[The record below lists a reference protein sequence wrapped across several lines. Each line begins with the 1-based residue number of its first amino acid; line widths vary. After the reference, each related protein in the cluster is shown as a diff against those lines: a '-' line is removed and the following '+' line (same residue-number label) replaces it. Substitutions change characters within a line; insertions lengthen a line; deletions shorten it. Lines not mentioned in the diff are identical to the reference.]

1 MKSILFLLLF
11 LGAFF
16 CARADHITGGEMFY
30 TYAGFANGLH
40 KYNVTLKLFMRCNA
54 GRVFSNPTYVMVFEK
69 VTNRRIDDIAVGLSS
84 QETIST
90 VSANPCIT
98 DPPTVC
104 YVVGYY
110 TFTLPLA
117 ASVYGYLLASQ
128 VNYRIA
134 GINNLAS
141 NYGLIGATYTAEV
154 PPTAAAENS
163 SAHFTGT
170 DLVTICADNAFSYSF
185 AAGDGDGDRL
195 HYSFCDAYIS
205 GGGGTPGNAT
215 PPSGPPYES
224 VPYGRPEFDNGAPL
238 GARVSIDAGSGLITG
253 VAPGEG
259 KYVVTVCVEE
269 IRGGQV
275 IATQR
280 KDLQINIASCTIA
293 AASLPA
299 RFLLCRESKT
309 LAVYNQS
316 NSPLIKTYDWLFTNT
331 AGLPLF
337 SSTSPAPNYTFP
349 DTGRYTVKLVI
360 NRGLQCADSSA
371 APVLVYPG
379 IKAGFD
385 AAGGCVNKPTS
396 FIDRSGSVYGV
407 INSWT
412 WSFGQNG
419 QDISTQQNPVYTYPG
434 TGVKTVRLIAGDSK
448 GCVDT
453 LLKDITILNKA
464 ILGLAFRDTLICIPD
479 KLQLQA
485 YGSGSFSWS
494 PAPGM
499 LNANTAAPTVA
510 PVTSTW
516 YYVEVNYDGCK
527 NNDSVQVRVV
537 DHVSL
542 QAMPDTVIC
551 RGDAIR
557 LRLLSNGLHYSWTP
571 AGQLVDPTLPAP
583 TTLPAGAGAYQVTA
597 VIGSCSATDDVLVTA
612 VPYPQ
617 ANAGPDTTI
626 CFNTPARLHGD
637 MDGSSLLWTPPSTLS
652 NAAVLQPLARPLQT
666 TAYVLHAYDT
676 RGCPKPGTDTVV
688 VTVLP
693 DIRAWAGHD
702 TAVVVGQPLQLEAKG
717 GVQYVWSPPAGLSSA
732 TIYNPVGLYTAP
744 NAGISYKVLVYNEAG
759 CVDSAYITVKVYK
772 TLPSV
777 FVPNAFTP
785 NADGHNE
792 LLRPVAV
799 GIRSL
804 EYFRIYNRWGQLVFS
819 SADTES
825 GWNGSLNGKA
835 QEPGAYVWM
844 VKAVDYLGESH
855 VEKGTVLLLR

>member
-1 MKSILFLLLF
+1 MKSIFPLLL
-11 LGAFF
+11 LMGAFF

-30 TYAGFANGLH
+30 TYAGSAGGVFR
-40 KYNVTLKLFMRCNA
+40 YTVTLKLFMRCNS
-54 GRVFSNPTYVMVFEK
+54 GRVFSNPSYITVFEK
-69 VTNRRIDDIAVGLSS
+69 NTNRRVSDIAVGLSS
-84 QETIST
+84 QQTLSAVST
-90 VSANPCIT
+90 NPCIT

-110 TFTLPLA
+110 TATLSLT
-117 ASVYGYLLASQ
+117 ASANGYLLASQ

-141 NYGLIGATYTAEV
+141 NYGLIGATYTAEI
-154 PPTAAAENS
+154 PPTATAVNS
-163 SAHFTGT
+163 SAHFTGS
-170 DLVTICADNAFSYSF
+170 DLVTICADNSFSYSF
-185 AAGDGDGDRL
+185 AAWDDDGDQLRY
-195 HYSFCDAYIS
+195 HFCDAYIS

-224 VPYGRPEFDNGAPL
+224 VPYGRPEFDNGSPL
-238 GARVSIDAGSGLITG
+238 GNRVQLDAASGLITG

-269 IRGGQV
+269 IRGGVV

-293 AASLPA
+293 AASLPPKY
-299 RFLLCRESKT
+299 LLCRESKT
-309 LAVYNQS
+309 LTVYNQS
-316 NSPLIKTYDWLFTNT
+316 NSPLIQTYSWLFSNA
-331 AGLPLF
+331 AGVLLF
-337 SSTSPAPNYTFP
+337 SSNSATPSYTFP

-379 IKAGFD
+379 MKAAFD

-396 FIDRSGSVYGV
+396 FIDRSGSVYGA
-407 INSWT
+407 INSWS
-412 WSFGQNG
+412 WNFGQNG
-419 QDISTQQNPVYTYPG
+419 QDVSNQQNPVYTYPV
-434 TGVKTVRLIAGDSK
+434 TGIKNVRLIVGDSK
-448 GCVDT
+448 GCADT
-453 LLKDITILNKA
+453 MFKEITILNKA
-464 ILGLAFRDTLICIPD
+464 ILSLAFRDTLICIPD
-479 KLQLQA
+479 RLQLEA
-485 YGSGSFSWS
+485 YGSGSFSWR
-494 PAPGM
+494 PTPGM
-499 LNANTAAPTVA
+499 VNANTATPTVA
-510 PVTSTW
+510 PVVSTW
-516 YYVEVNYDGCK
+516 YYVEVDYDGCK

-557 LRLLSNGLHYSWTP
+557 LHLVSDGLRYSWTP
-571 AGQLVDPTLPAP
+571 AGQLVDATSPAP
-583 TTLPAGAGAYQVTA
+583 TTLPAGTSTYEVTA
-597 VIGSCSATDDVLVTA
+597 VIGSCSAKEQVLVTA
-612 VPYPQ
+612 IPYPQ

-626 CFNTPARLHGD
+626 CFNTPARLHGA
-637 MDGSSLLWTPPSTLS
+637 MDGSSLLWAPASTLS
-652 NAAVLQPLARPLQT
+652 NAAALQPSATPLQT
-666 TAYVLHAYDT
+666 TAYVLYAYDNK
-676 RGCPKPGTDTVV
+676 GCPKPGTDTMV

-693 DIRAWAGHD
+693 DIRAWAGRD
-702 TAVVVGQPLQLEAKG
+702 TAVVVGQSLQLEAKG
-717 GVQYVWSPPAGLSSA
+717 GVQYAWSPPLGLSSV
-732 TIYNPVGLYTAP
+732 TIYNPVGLYTAAS
-744 NAGISYKVLVYNEAG
+744 AGIQYKVLVYNEAG
-759 CVDSAYITVKVYK
+759 CVDSAYIKVKVYK

-792 LLRPVAV
+792 LLRPIAV

-819 SADTES
+819 STDTES

-844 VKAVDYLGESH
+844 VKAVDYLGGPH
-855 VEKGTVLLLR
+855 FEKGTVVLIR